1 LAADTKYPYLL
12 SHIKEENAMLNYR
25 KNLMLAVNS
34 GNGDY
39 LKRIN
44 N

>member
-1 LAADTKYPYLL
+1 
-12 SHIKEENAMLNYR
+12 MLNYR